1 MASQIANSI
10 QKLQGLGFFEFIV
23 PFLLTAA
30 IFYGLLRKSKVMG
43 DPKENVA
50 VNAVIAL
57 VAGFM
62 VWAYPVLSGIPVEK
76 MFAEFF
82 FKGTLIILTL
92 LVGVLGAGMFL
103 PPDLPK
109 VIGDNFKGGRGVG
122 IFIIAGV
129 LLSLTIAIS
138 VGIDKI
144 LFPNWSLGSG
154 SIGFGGG
161 FDNDTIMA
169 AALIIGMAIVVIG
182 ISWGGGGGGK
192 S

>member
-50 VNAVIAL
+50 VNAIIAL

-62 VWAYPVLSGIPVEK
+62 VWAYPILSGIPVEK

-82 FKGTLIILTL
+82 FKGTMIILTL

-109 VIGDNFKGGRGVG
+109 VIGDNFKGGRGIG

-129 LLSLTIAIS
+129 LMSLTIAIS
-138 VGIDKI
+138 VGVDKI
-144 LFPNWSLGSG
+144 LFPNWSLSTGG
-154 SIGFGGG
+154 LGFGGG
-161 FDNDTIMA
+161 FDDDTLIA